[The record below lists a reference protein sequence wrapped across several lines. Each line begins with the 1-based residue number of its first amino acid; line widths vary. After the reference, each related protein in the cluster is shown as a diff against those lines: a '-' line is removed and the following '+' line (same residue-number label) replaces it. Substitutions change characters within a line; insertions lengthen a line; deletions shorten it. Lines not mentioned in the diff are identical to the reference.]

1 MITAGSVYIK
11 SGQAT
16 AKDVLV
22 DLLEMVK
29 GVQHP
34 QRGLFLRYYLAQKC
48 KDKLPDVG
56 SPYEGIGGTLDDAIN
71 FIATNFGEMNRLWVR
86 MQHAGA
92 QKNRKRRER
101 ERLELRIL
109 VGGNLN
115 RLGSLNGV
123 DVKLYT
129 TVSNGGCQC
138 AYLCVWCVWVLHCFC
153 STSSCMVLLAG
164 HLQYAPLLVDNS
176 LAPVRPLIHCLL
188 VWYPDCRTS
197 CPSCWRRSSIAVIR
211 SRNRTWWSALYRY
224 V

>member
-129 TVSNGGCQC
+129 TVSNGSCSV
-138 AYLCVWCVWVLHCFC
+138 CVCVC
-153 STSSCMVLLAG
+153 
-164 HLQYAPLLVDNS
+164 VD
-176 LAPVRPLIHCLL
+176 
-188 VWYPDCRTS
+188 
-197 CPSCWRRSSIAVIR
+197 
-211 SRNRTWWSALYRY
+211 
-224 V
+224 